1 MGVTL
6 HYYLGL
12 GKEHVSSFTK
22 YASCLSN
29 SFAKL
34 DFAFIKK
41 FIKLLA

>member
-6 HYYLGL
+6 HYYLVL
-12 GKEHVSSFTK
+12 GKVHVLSFTK

-29 SFAKL
+29 SFSKL
-34 DFAFIKK
+34 DFAFIKN